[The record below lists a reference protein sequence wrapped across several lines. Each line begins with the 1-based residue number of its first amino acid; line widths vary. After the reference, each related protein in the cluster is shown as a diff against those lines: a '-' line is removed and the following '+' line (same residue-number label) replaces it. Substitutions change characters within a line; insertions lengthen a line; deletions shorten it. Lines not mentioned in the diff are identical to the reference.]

1 MRFFSPSHPQLS
13 TIPQGKVAVVGSG
26 AKNLGGLISRTLGAE
41 GVSVVVHYNSDSIKD
56 SAEDTVPAMKKA
68 GSDAFAIRR
77 AVGVG
82 LSTGWIPILLSC
94 N

>member
-1 MRFFSPSHPQLS
+1 
-13 TIPQGKVAVVGSG
+13 
-26 AKNLGGLISRTLGAE
+26 
-41 GVSVVVHYNSDSIKD
+41 VSVVVHYNSDSIKD